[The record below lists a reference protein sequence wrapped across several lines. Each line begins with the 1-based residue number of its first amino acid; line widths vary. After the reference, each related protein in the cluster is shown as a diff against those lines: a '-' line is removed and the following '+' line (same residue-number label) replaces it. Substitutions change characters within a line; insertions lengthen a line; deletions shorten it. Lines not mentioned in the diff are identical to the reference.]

1 MHLVHNERTKL
12 TAAWLNTLATG
23 LVAAGAFAPAAAFL
37 YGLSVPAVSAGYM
50 IAIALGCIVFGV
62 GLHLGGR
69 VFLGR
74 LHE

>member
-12 TAAWLNTLATG
+12 TASWCNTLATA

-37 YGLSVPAVSAGYM
+37 YGLSQPVAGATTM
-50 IAIALGCIVFGV
+50 IAIALGCIALGV
-62 GLHLGGR
+62 GLHVSGR

-74 LHE
+74 LQE